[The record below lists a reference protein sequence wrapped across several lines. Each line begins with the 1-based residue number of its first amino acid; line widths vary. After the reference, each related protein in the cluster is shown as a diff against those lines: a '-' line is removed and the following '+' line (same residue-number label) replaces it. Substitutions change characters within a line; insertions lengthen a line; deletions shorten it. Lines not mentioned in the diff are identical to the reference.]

1 MLRLR
6 SRCRADVVSDP
17 RLAALLDSLPRV
29 RPPGTDDGSGTTAV
43 APATVHDVAAVMAA
57 ATREGATVC
66 ILGAGTHQGF
76 GYPVAADV
84 ALSTAGLTGII
95 DWEPEDL
102 TITVRAGTTIDEMNG
117 VLEGERQTAVLPE
130 DTGSATVGG
139 VVAAGLSGWRRLRY
153 GPTRDRVIEVE
164 LVTGDG
170 RVVHAG
176 GRVVKNVTGYDIARL
191 ATGSFGS
198 LGVIVSL
205 SFKLWP
211 QPAAMANVLVDSVE
225 TADRAFR
232 PQAVLEDPGGV
243 RVYLGGTDREVAGE
257 TAALAGE
264 MNDGHVWPDA
274 PTGDHRLVMRLPPVA
289 MADGL
294 AELKRTLPAP
304 NYVAAHGV
312 GEIRIDCGPPAPE
325 AVRSLRAF
333 AESHGGSLVVADG
346 PDAFRLE
353 VDPWGTPPPTLDL
366 QRRVKAAFDPF
377 GVSNPGRLPGRL

>member
-1 MLRLR
+1 M
-6 SRCRADVVSDP
+6 SEP
-17 RLAALLDSLPRV
+17 PLAALLDSLPHV
-29 RPPGTDDGSGTTAV
+29 VHPGSVGGPDTTAV
-43 APATVHDVAAVMAA
+43 APATVQDVALVMAA
-57 ATREGATVC
+57 ATREGATVG
-66 ILGAGTHQGF
+66 IVGAGTHQGF
-76 GYPVAADV
+76 GYPIAPDV
-84 ALSTAGLTGII
+84 ALSTTGISGII

-102 TITVRAGTTIDEMNG
+102 TITVRAGTIIDEMNG
-117 VLEGERQTAVLPE
+117 VLEEERQTAVLPE
-130 DTGSATVGG
+130 DTGDATVGG

-211 QPAAMANVLVDSVE
+211 QPATKANVLVDSVE
-225 TADRAFR
+225 TANRAFR
-232 PQAVLEDPGGV
+232 PQAVLEEAGGV

-257 TAALAGE
+257 TAALGGE
-264 MNDGHVWPDA
+264 MSDGHQWPA
-274 PTGDHRLVMRLPPVA
+274 SAIGDHRLVMRLPPMA
-289 MADGL
+289 MAEGIT
-294 AELKRTLPAP
+294 ELKRTLPGA

-312 GEIRIDCGPPAPE
+312 GEIRIDGSPTAPD
-325 AVRSLRAF
+325 AVRSLRAY
-333 AESHGGSLVVADG
+333 AEKRGGSLVVAHG

-353 VDPWGTPPPTLDL
+353 VDPWGTPPTTLDL